1 MRLKVLGPIELS
13 GRHGNRGV
21 RGGKLAQVT
30 GLLALRANQFV
41 SIETIAEELWAG
53 APPRNEVMTIR
64 THIYH
69 LRKVLESVQGGP
81 PAQATLLTR
90 PTGYLLSMPAEL
102 LDVDV
107 FDLLAEEGRVLLD
120 AGRCYEA
127 SDRLRAALG
136 VWRGSALQGVPV
148 GPVLSAH
155 VARLAESHS
164 RVRELRIEADLRAGR
179 HRDMVPELR
188 ELVAADP
195 LNEWLQARLMEV
207 LDRSGRRG
215 EALQTF
221 QNAWRHLDEQL
232 GIEPSDDLRQVQRR
246 ILAASA
252 GRS

>member
-13 GRHGNRGV
+13 GRHGNHCV
-21 RGGKLAQVT
+21 RGGKLAQLV

-53 APPRNEVMTIR
+53 APPRNEAMTIR

-102 LDVDV
+102 FDVHA
-107 FDLLAEEGRVLLD
+107 FDLLAEDGRALLE
-120 AGRCYEA
+120 AGRYYEA
-127 SDRLRAALG
+127 SDRLRAALA
-136 VWRGSALQGVPV
+136 VWRGSALQGVPA
-148 GPVLSAH
+148 GPVLNAH
-155 VARLAESHS
+155 VARLAERHS

-215 EALQTF
+215 EALQAF

-232 GIEPSDDLRQVQRR
+232 GIEPSDDLRRVQCR
-246 ILAASA
+246 ILEASA
-252 GRS
+252 GR